1 MIFVAWMDLGS
12 FGIGSASGPWHAH
25 GHAHTHAAFGSFFR
39 AVKVAFS
46 CGGLQQ
52 LAHPHGCGWTW
63 IVVGELAVTSGVQ
76 GLTISRMNG
85 AFVCKVQAQ
94 GCVLCCV
101 FYQLQTSLGL
111 HLQPRR
117 CRVGHRPNA
126 TGEHISGTACNGVR
140 GSVVMGDYR
149 GSGPVERGSSSG
161 TVERTA

>member
-1 MIFVAWMDLGS
+1 MWYTKVVYMRPFDFGRGVVYRRWSTGDIRCMHRWTCLLLWWLATACTSTWMRLDLD
-12 FGIGSASGPWHAH
+12 SGWGACC
-25 GHAHTHAAFGSFFR
+25 GR
-39 AVKVAFS
+39 AVFKGS
-46 CGGLQQ
+46 L
-52 LAHPHGCGWTW
+52 
-63 IVVGELAVTSGVQ
+63 
-76 GLTISRMNG
+76 SRMNG

-161 TVERTA
+161 PVELTA